1 MMKGLILAGGGGRAV
16 ASGLLGCSPKF
27 TTYLR

>member
-16 ASGLLGCSPKF
+16 ASGVFAHFQNF